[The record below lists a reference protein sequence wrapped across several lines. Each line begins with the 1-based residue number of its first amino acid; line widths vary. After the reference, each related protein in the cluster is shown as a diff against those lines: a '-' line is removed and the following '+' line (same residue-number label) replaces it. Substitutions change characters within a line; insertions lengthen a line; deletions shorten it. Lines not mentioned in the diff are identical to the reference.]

1 MTPTLQEQISSQLA
15 DLQQEGLFKAERVI
29 CSPQHATVKMEEE
42 KELLNFCANNYLGL
56 SNHPEL
62 LASATKALETYGFG
76 MSSVRFICGTQTVHK
91 QLEAR
96 LSE

>member
-1 MTPTLQEQISSQLA
+1 MTPTLHEQISSQLA

-29 CSPQHATVKMEEE
+29 SSPQHAAVKMEEE

-62 LASATKALETYGFG
+62 LASTQKHWKHMALACLRCDSFAGLKPFTNNLK
-76 MSSVRFICGTQTVHK
+76 H
-91 QLEAR
+91 A
-96 LSE
+96 